1 MSRRVQAEDKV
12 HNQTANQASSYP
24 CNIERTL
31 VKISNETY
39 ALPMD
44 NVVEIVR
51 KPKNEIE
58 SINGQAV
65 AVIRDRAIPLVW
77 LHDYFG
83 VPRDEER
90 KNMLI
95 VLVGIEG
102 LNIS

>member
-1 MSRRVQAEDKV
+1 LCRQWDKV
-12 HNQTANQASSYP
+12 HNQTANQASLTLA
-24 CNIERTL
+24 ILKGLL

-39 ALPMD
+39 ALPMN

-65 AVIRDRAIPLVW
+65 AVIRDRAIPLIW

-83 VPRDEER
+83 IPRGNER
-90 KNMLI
+90 KNTLI
-95 VLVGIEG
+95 VLLGIAEKRLACG
-102 LNIS
+102 G

>member
-1 MSRRVQAEDKV
+1 
-12 HNQTANQASSYP
+12 
-24 CNIERTL
+24 
-31 VKISNETY
+31 
-39 ALPMD
+39 MD

-83 VPRDEER
+83 VRETKR
-90 KNMLI
+90 GKI
-95 VLVGIEG
+95 C
-102 LNIS
+102 

>member
-1 MSRRVQAEDKV
+1 
-12 HNQTANQASSYP
+12 
-24 CNIERTL
+24 
-31 VKISNETY
+31 
-39 ALPMD
+39 MD

-95 VLVGIEG
+95 VLVE
-102 LNIS
+102 